1 MSIENFEREMPE
13 VLRWNPHWIADPI
26 PEWWLREV
34 GLDVQRQILAIRLET
49 VQAVL
54 TAQAEGFGRAA
65 ALVNKAQ

>member
-13 VLRWNPHWIADPI
+13 VLRWNPRWNVDPI

-34 GLDVQRQILAIRLET
+34 GADVQRQILAIQLET

-54 TAQAEGFGRAA
+54 TAQAEGLGRAA
-65 ALVNKAQ
+65 ALVNKAR